1 MGGNNHLGEAIEHL
15 WYLHRLLT
23 SANQPFM
30 EISNFRSRPSRSWDG
45 YYYLLAYKR
54 SRKLHLPMSG
64 VDSVAKVVE
73 PEVVAAPLLLGA
85 PSPSRDVGI
94 KDETWM
100 ARVVFPEF
108 PGDLDVGCW
117 MIIDSHRFPRHVSV
131 ECKQAFCIL
140 YIYIHKKTCRDVC
153 FFIISPETH
162 SDKRRKDHQL
172 SQKDRLW
179 MGLKD
184 FQEIHLAKTDVFSKS
199 WACLVM
205 FS

>member
-1 MGGNNHLGEAIEHL
+1 MHHDFPQLPPLESCLEIQFWSFLRDSRHHGGNTSDLG
-15 WYLHRLLT
+15 RST
-23 SANQPFM
+23 M
-30 EISNFRSRPSRSWDG
+30 EISKFRSRPSRSWDG

-100 ARVVFPEF
+100 ARVVFPTF

-117 MIIDSHRFPRHVSV
+117 MY
-131 ECKQAFCIL
+131 CLYCLFCV
-140 YIYIHKKTCRDVC
+140 D
-153 FFIISPETH
+153 
-162 SDKRRKDHQL
+162 DH
-172 SQKDRLW
+172 
-179 MGLKD
+179 
-184 FQEIHLAKTDVFSKS
+184 
-199 WACLVM
+199 
-205 FS
+205 